1 MNDYSSTFEEAWQRF
16 QALDSLRL
24 VEDTLE
30 SEWRRG
36 RTEYLAFLVP
46 IEDDAARM
54 HIANTID
61 RLAGIP
67 GVQPYQ
73 ESYWHITVKGVG
85 FQVIKRTQEDDV
97 LRQHVPRIA
106 RRAQELL
113 AGEEA
118 FQARLGLA
126 NGFAEVAFVEVLDG
140 GRVRELNARLLEGL
154 PGVPRYPSDGAAFLP
169 HISVAR
175 FSSDDGLDDLK
186 AALAALRSEG
196 PGPAFPVRRLEFV
209 KAWLS
214 EEPPEFDVLAAYPLG
229 SPR

>member
-46 IEDDAARM
+46 IEDDAART

-85 FQVIKRTQEDDV
+85 FRVEHPNQPDEISATVATAIAAEANLALAPVDTFEASLGPVNALAGVVCFEV
-97 LRQHVPRIA
+97 LAEGRI
-106 RRAQELL
+106 QEL
-113 AGEEA
+113 
-118 FQARLGLA
+118 
-126 NGFAEVAFVEVLDG
+126 NK
-140 GRVRELNARLLEGL
+140 RLLASAPEM
-154 PGVPRYPSDGAAFLP
+154 PSSPVDELFLP
-169 HISVAR
+169 HVSIAHFTSNE
-175 FSSDDGLDDLK
+175 GLDQLK
-186 AALAALRSEG
+186 ATLAELREERPQG
-196 PGPAFPVRRLEFV
+196 PTFPVTHVDLILAR
-209 KAWLS
+209 LS
-214 EEPPEFDVLAAYPLG
+214 EAGTTFEPIASYPL
-229 SPR
+229 R